1 MRIPITPA
9 LAIIV
14 LTSLMG
20 CVATRSHVNSAL
32 PYQVQQNIRTAANK
46 EVAFEFIPAA
56 GYDEVNV
63 NFSGARTSFPF
74 NGPMQSLYHELIESK
89 FAWIDSNSSNYIRVE
104 MHNIQ
109 HEVIGI
115 KYLIGA
121 TARVTT
127 MYNGESNERDF
138 SYTQTMEAE
147 DRGGQYSISYQLPS
161 DQLQDFM
168 IKFIVATDRFIDAN
182 FNIR

>member
-1 MRIPITPA
+1 
-9 LAIIV
+9 
-14 LTSLMG
+14 
-20 CVATRSHVNSAL
+20 
-32 PYQVQQNIRTAANK
+32 
-46 EVAFEFIPAA
+46 
-56 GYDEVNV
+56 
-63 NFSGARTSFPF
+63 
-74 NGPMQSLYHELIESK
+74 
-89 FAWIDSNSSNYIRVE
+89 
-104 MHNIQ
+104 
-109 HEVIGI
+109 
-115 KYLIGA
+115 
-121 TARVTT
+121 